1 MVAVHFESV
10 VLGLCDISQKLDVN
24 RRLVGHLSVL
34 VHWDIVFLQSER
46 SKEIPKL
53 GLDQGGV
60 NVGTPKHLGAW
71 GHLCGSHHVSHLERG
86 IRILGGLS
94 ILSRLSAGHIA
105 KDIWIRKSGSINHKS
120 SMFNKVGQLL
130 WRLQNRLRKFHKVC
144 VGSLISVHVAWNLS
158 WGPNHVRPS
167 RRGVRNL
174 GWLTNI
180 LTPSR

>member
-60 NVGTPKHLGAW
+60 NVGTPKHLGA
-71 GHLCGSHHVSHLERG
+71 
-86 IRILGGLS
+86 
-94 ILSRLSAGHIA
+94 
-105 KDIWIRKSGSINHKS
+105 
-120 SMFNKVGQLL
+120 
-130 WRLQNRLRKFHKVC
+130 
-144 VGSLISVHVAWNLS
+144 
-158 WGPNHVRPS
+158 
-167 RRGVRNL
+167 
-174 GWLTNI
+174 
-180 LTPSR
+180 